1 MIITMVGLINTFR
14 MVLIERT
21 KEIGTMRAIGMH
33 RGSVRSIFLLE
44 ALYLSLFGAAAGI
57 LLSFTTTIIT
67 GLIRFTSD
75 SALGLFLHNGR
86 LQFITSPGS
95 VIRVV
100 IMLAV
105 MTLLAVYLPARKA
118 AKLRVV
124 DALRAQY

>member
-1 MIITMVGLINTFR
+1 MTGVQTCALPIW
-14 MVLIERT
+14 
-21 KEIGTMRAIGMH
+21 
-33 RGSVRSIFLLE
+33 SIFLLE